1 MQDNE
6 RSEKAAEMAAGR
18 SGCDDSMPTSMLIG
32 RCARM
37 HMNIMRNTEQPG
49 SIMAQ
54 NSCRAII
61 RTLMHEDGISQLELS
76 RRTGLKPPTV
86 SVALGKME
94 REGYICRQV
103 NEHDGREVR
112 VLLTDAGRELEADTQ
127 VRLRRADAAAMRD
140 VTPEEEAELR
150 RILFK
155 IKKALDENE
164 NTSDPRMR

>member
-1 MQDNE
+1 MPDESKVQKHADIGAS
-6 RSEKAAEMAAGR
+6 RAE
-18 SGCDDSMPTSMLIG
+18 CDDSMPTSMLIG

-37 HMNIMRNTEQPG
+37 HMNIMRNTEPPG

-54 NSCRAII
+54 NSSRAIM
-61 RTLMHEDGISQLELS
+61 RALLHEDGISQLELS

-112 VLLTDAGRELEADTQ
+112 VLLTDAGRALEAETQ
-127 VRLRRADAAAMRD
+127 KRLRRADAAALRD
-140 VTPEEEAELR
+140 VTAEEEAELR
-150 RILFK
+150 RILIK
-155 IKKALDENE
+155 IKNALSENE
-164 NTSDPRMR
+164 NTTDPCER

>member
-1 MQDNE
+1 MQENE
-6 RSEKAAEMAAGR
+6 RSEKAAELAAGR
-18 SGCDDSMPTSMLIG
+18 SCCDDLMPTSMLIG

-37 HMNIMRNTEQPG
+37 HMNIMRNTETPG

-61 RTLMHEDGISQLELS
+61 RALLHEDGISQLELS

-94 REGYICRQV
+94 REGCICRRV
-103 NEHDGREVR
+103 NERDGREVR
-112 VLLTDAGRELEADTQ
+112 VLLTDAGRALEAETQ

-164 NTSDPRMR
+164 NTSDPLMR